1 LEQALRA
8 VPQAQAIRSTT
19 ARGSTDLSLVFGWSA
34 DMVSALLQVH
44 AATNQDL
51 PISTLY
57 EPERLDAI
65 DYCGPVEL
73 GFAFFDGK

>member
-1 LEQALRA
+1 
-8 VPQAQAIRSTT
+8 
-19 ARGSTDLSLVFGWSA
+19 
-34 DMVSALLQVH
+34 MVTALLQVH

-51 PISTLY
+51 PIGTLY
-57 EPERLDAI
+57 EPQRLDAI